1 MTTTTQDLL
10 VDREDEIMEALHRED
25 PIALRH
31 LAVSATDE
39 EEHDKLINA
48 ARRIDDNDW
57 AHDRAI
63 GN

>member
-1 MTTTTQDLL
+1 MTTTTYDAIA
-10 VDREDEIMEALHRED
+10 DRQEQIEEALLTED
-25 PIALRH
+25 SIALRH

-39 EEHDKLINA
+39 EEHDQLITI

-57 AHDRAI
+57 AYDRAI

>member
-1 MTTTTQDLL
+1 
-10 VDREDEIMEALHRED
+10 MEALHRED